1 MVIHFAYI
9 VLFGRISAENTSCSM
24 VIKFSSNVVQPPV
37 LLYMGVDKVENEE
50 LIKVSVLILKKKI
63 YSIVIHNL
71 FSTVSRRMFGFTLIN
86 FRLLTSIYG
95 CLME

>member
-50 LIKVSVLILKKKI
+50 LIKVSVLILKKR
-63 YSIVIHNL
+63 SIQSLYITFLVRFPGGCL
-71 FSTVSRRMFGFTLIN
+71 VSR
-86 FRLLTSIYG
+86 
-95 CLME
+95 

>member
-50 LIKVSVLILKKKI
+50 LIKVSVLI
-63 YSIVIHNL
+63 
-71 FSTVSRRMFGFTLIN
+71 
-86 FRLLTSIYG
+86 
-95 CLME
+95 